1 MADAFGTVWTEES
14 QRYRPSPRDTAFL
27 GLSAVFL
34 AHALLGELIGGKLIQ
49 VGGWVMSVGV
59 VPWPVV
65 FVVTDL
71 INEYYGPRAV
81 RRLTL
86 LSVGLILYT
95 FLVLLAC
102 MQIPA
107 ASFSPVSDLAFLAVF
122 GQSLWIIIGS
132 VVAFAL
138 SQLIDA
144 SVFVLVKSFTQSR
157 FLWFRAVGST
167 LVSQLIDTFV
177 INAIAFGL
185 PKKISY
191 AQVLEL
197 SVTNYGYKALIALG
211 TVPLIYLGH
220 SVMERWLRANRGSIE
235 GSRTYRTASPSP
247 Q

>member
-1 MADAFGTVWTEES
+1 MADAFGIVWTEES
-14 QRYRPSPRDTAFL
+14 KRFHPSRRDAAFL
-27 GLSAVFL
+27 GLSAIFL
-34 AHALLGELIGGKLIQ
+34 THALLGEMIGGKLIQ

-102 MQIPA
+102 MQVPA
-107 ASFSPVSDLAFLAVF
+107 ATFSPVSDQAFHSVF

-144 SVFVLVKSFTQSR
+144 RVFILVKSLTHSR
-157 FLWFRAVGST
+157 FLWLRAVGST
-167 LVSQLIDTFV
+167 LISQLIDTFV
-177 INAIAFGL
+177 INTIAFGV
-185 PKKISY
+185 PGKISY

-220 SVMERWLRANRGSIE
+220 SLMERWMHGASLPIE
-235 GSRTYRTASPSP
+235 ESQTYRRASPNP